1 MLQAHASGAA
11 ELPQIP
17 RADLAPGLS
26 ISRVI
31 KGNWQLSGG
40 HKCVLSYASFAAM
53 HCHFLAWKPFTLRI
67 IAFAVLQG

>member
-11 ELPQIP
+11 ELPQVP

-40 HKCVLSYASFAAM
+40 HK
-53 HCHFLAWKPFTLRI
+53 
-67 IAFAVLQG
+67 